1 MTMLQEQIVSLVKD
15 ANVAGGR
22 IFPHAAPNDT
32 LTPFITYF
40 RVSSVPITNLDGTA
54 SLVNTRIQ
62 FDLYD
67 KTYSGVVDA
76 AKALDDAIADS
87 DLKAVMQLSQD
98 LFEPETR
105 EHRVIV
111 DYSFWHNKE

>member
-1 MTMLQEQIVSLVKD
+1 MTTLQEQIVALVIAAD
-15 ANVAGGR
+15 VAGGR

-32 LTPFITYF
+32 QTPFITYF
-40 RVSSVPITNLDGTA
+40 RVSSVPETNLNGSV

-67 KTYSGVVDA
+67 KTYAGVVEA
-76 AKALDDAIADS
+76 AKALDDAIAAS
-87 DLKAVMQLSQD
+87 NLKAVRQLSQD

-105 EHRVIV
+105 EHRVSV